1 MDLDNWN
8 FFGHAE
14 TRKTFLSCN
23 DFIFWKSEFQTFL
36 KFNSN
41 FEFKQALKADKS
53 NVTKSRTTNNFFMR
67 TKFWHQI
74 VIEFIYAFCASNCF
88 NKNLIYK
95 SHHILVWWK
104 DLRLDVIEKT
114 CKSLWSF
121 KIKAYFLMHSTLLP
135 SSNPEIS
142 LLPTRIQSCQ
152 NCSTIQSDSTLI
164 LRVLLV
170 KSTRLLSIYY
180 KGNPQYGQRNTKKLK
195 NQYQNLKVYNIR
207 VYYQWKLKYPLSVH
221 I

>member
-1 MDLDNWN
+1 
-8 FFGHAE
+8 
-14 TRKTFLSCN
+14 
-23 DFIFWKSEFQTFL
+23 
-36 KFNSN
+36 
-41 FEFKQALKADKS
+41 
-53 NVTKSRTTNNFFMR
+53 MR

-74 VIEFIYAFCASNCF
+74 VIGFTYAFCTSNCF

-121 KIKAYFLMHSTLLP
+121 KIKAYFLMHSTLLT

-152 NCSTIQSDSTLI
+152 NCSTTQSDSTLI

-170 KSTRLLSIYY
+170 KSTRLLSEHATYTLPTAEILS
-180 KGNPQYGQRNTKKLK
+180 GK
-195 NQYQNLKVYNIR
+195 NARAGHGSQCFYI
-207 VYYQWKLKYPLSVH
+207 
-221 I
+221 